1 MCPTGQQSMT
11 KQTKLYTP
19 RWIGLAVPCRVPP
32 RSLLCDSEIVWF
44 YPVLVVCELSSLTF
58 CLRSCNKKTA
68 RKAGDTASHA
78 QIEPAKE
85 VMKNNDSRT
94 HGDQRS
100 KFWVP
105 CTSQNPICSMPE
117 PQWAATLWQHCVLL
131 QCCILPPCDLHLPLY
146 RSLDILMSTWSTY
159 PYDFDASCYMYTISP
174 LRVVNLH
181 SYNQL
186 HFYTPRFLTCILRY
200 VIVYLYVSRL
210 LPNTTCIIRT

>member
-58 CLRSCNKKTA
+58 CLGSCNTKTA

-85 VMKNNDSRT
+85 VMK
-94 HGDQRS
+94 Q
-100 KFWVP
+100 
-105 CTSQNPICSMPE
+105 
-117 PQWAATLWQHCVLL
+117 QWLEDPWGPTLA
-131 QCCILPPCDLHLPLY
+131 LY
-146 RSLDILMSTWSTY
+146 RSVDILMSTWSTY
-159 PYDFDASCYMYTISP
+159 RYDFDASCYMYTISP

-200 VIVYLYVSRL
+200 VIVYLYVARL
-210 LPNTTCIIRT
+210 LPNTTRIIPT